1 MTNWRCVRI
10 LLIVLVVV
18 VPTIL
23 GALAVSNLVSEAA
36 AGPPW
41 TIGTQVLG
49 SGTVA
54 AMPDQ
59 TSYDTG
65 TLVQLTA
72 SPATGW
78 HFVGWSG
85 DASGSDD
92 PLAIV
97 MDSDKTVTANFA
109 IDTFTLTYAAGPN
122 GSVSGT
128 TPQTVSYGGSGTPVT
143 ASATTTGYHFVNW
156 SDGVTTATRTDSSV
170 TANHSVTANFAVNQY
185 TVTPSAGANGTISP
199 ATVQTV
205 NYGATPTFTISAATG
220 YHVLSVLVDSV
231 SVGTIPAGTVTYRYT
246 FPAVAANHTIAVSF
260 AINTYTLTPTTGA
273 NGTISPAT
281 VQTVNYGATPTFTFT
296 PTTGYHVSA
305 VTVDGN
311 PVTMTGT
318 NAYTFSAVAANHTIA
333 VSFAINTYTLTPTT
347 GANGTISPATV
358 QTVNYGA
365 TPIFT
370 IKAAPDYYVADV
382 LVDNVSVGPVTRY
395 TFTPVGANHTISAS
409 FAVGVQTRLSISV
422 AKTVVTYGSS
432 TMLTGALYNSA
443 DPLHEVSMGAQPVTV
458 QTSSSTA
465 GPWVDLKTLTTSSL
479 AGSVGTYSLTVTP
492 TGATYYRLYFV
503 AASDS
508 GYGSVLSYFVR
519 VSVRPVLGAPK
530 VPLSVRAGRS
540 FTVHGTLRPHWPAG
554 QKTVA
559 IKVYRHKNRRWV
571 LTRQVPATNADSGG
585 NTSYGVKVRLTAKG
599 RYRFQAYTPS
609 TMTWVGVTTQF
620 STVLTVR

>member
-1 MTNWRCVRI
+1 M
-10 LLIVLVVV
+10 
-18 VPTIL
+18 
-23 GALAVSNLVSEAA
+23 
-36 AGPPW
+36 
-41 TIGTQVLG
+41 
-49 SGTVA
+49 
-54 AMPDQ
+54 
-59 TSYDTG
+59 
-65 TLVQLTA
+65 
-72 SPATGW
+72 
-78 HFVGWSG
+78 
-85 DASGSDD
+85 
-92 PLAIV
+92 
-97 MDSDKTVTANFA
+97 
-109 IDTFTLTYAAGPN
+109 
-122 GSVSGT
+122 
-128 TPQTVSYGGSGTPVT
+128 
-143 ASATTTGYHFVNW
+143 
-156 SDGVTTATRTDSSV
+156 
-170 TANHSVTANFAVNQY
+170 
-185 TVTPSAGANGTISP
+185 
-199 ATVQTV
+199 
-205 NYGATPTFTISAATG
+205 
-220 YHVLSVLVDSV
+220 
-231 SVGTIPAGTVTYRYT
+231 
-246 FPAVAANHTIAVSF
+246 
-260 AINTYTLTPTTGA
+260 
-273 NGTISPAT
+273 
-281 VQTVNYGATPTFTFT
+281 QTVNYGATPTFTFT

-519 VSVRPVLGAPK
+519 VNVRPLLGAPGA
-530 VPLSVRAGRS
+530 PLSVKVRRA
-540 FTVHGTLRPHWPAG
+540 FTVSGTLKPHWPPG
-554 QKTVA
+554 EKTVT
-559 IKVYRHKNRRWV
+559 IRVYRHKGHRWV
-571 LTRQVPATNADSGG
+571 LSTQVSATNADSGG
-585 NTSYGVKVRLTAKG
+585 DTRYEAKVKLAAKG
-599 RYRFQAYTPS
+599 KYRFQAYTLPTVTWAGAS
-609 TMTWVGVTTQF
+609 TGF
-620 STVLTVR
+620 SRVLTVR